1 VVDKEVEVL
10 VNMVKE
16 KIRMIW
22 CYVLMM
28 REKGMKDGLRF
39 VDEKLDELYW
49 KELKRRFEMKR

>member
-1 VVDKEVEVL
+1 
-10 VNMVKE
+10 
-16 KIRMIW
+16 MIW

-49 KELKRRFEMKR
+49 KELKGRFEMKR